1 MVERIV
7 SGVIALCLVVGSVVW
22 GGELGLELIVALV
35 VLIGLDEWCR
45 MTAKASYRSVFPIL
59 SVAGLG
65 FYAAVVW
72 GEPIW
77 LWPVMAITVLIVL
90 CYGLL
95 VVPDTRDASRQIQSM
110 LTGLLYL
117 PGLLIFI
124 PWIRDDLGLDWVFL
138 FLVVTW
144 CGDTG
149 AYFAGRAFGRRKL
162 FERISP
168 KKTWEGAFGGFA
180 LSIVGAFVMWY
191 FASHIQA
198 DSLLANIEWFHIAIL
213 GGLINVSGVVGD
225 LTESLFKR
233 AYDIKDSG
241 WIMPGHGG
249 IVDRV
254 DSILFTAPVTWLYAF
269 GMGFC

>member
-1 MVERIV
+1 MVERLV
-7 SGVIALCLVVGSVVW
+7 SGAIALCLVVGAIVW
-22 GGELGLELIVALV
+22 GGRFGLELVVALV
-35 VLIGLDEWCR
+35 VLVGLDEWCR
-45 MTAKASYRSVFPIL
+45 MTAKESYRTVFPVLAIT
-59 SVAGLG
+59 GLG
-65 FYAAVVW
+65 FYSAMVW
-72 GEPIW
+72 GEPSW
-77 LWPVMAITVLIVL
+77 GWPVMGVSVLSIL

-95 VVPDTRDASRQIQSM
+95 GVADTREAARQIQCM
-110 LTGLLYL
+110 LSGLLYL

-124 PWIRDDLGLDWVFL
+124 PWIRNDLGLDWVFL

-168 KKTWEGAFGGFA
+168 KKTWEGAFGGFL
-180 LSIVGAFVMWY
+180 LSIVGAFVMWTV
-191 FASHIQA
+191 ASRFQSGQLEA
-198 DSLLANIEWFHIAIL
+198 IEWFHIAIL
-213 GGLINVSGVVGD
+213 GGLINVSGVIGD

-233 AYDIKDSG
+233 ANGVKDSG

-254 DSILFTAPVTWLYAF
+254 DSLLFTAPVTWLYAY